1 MLLIEH
7 IASTSLEFHLIWLSA
22 SMCDDLRFYRLLSNG
37 GEKIFTLFFFF
48 GHENEL
54 QIICSKLIEN

>member
-22 SMCDDLRFYRLLSNG
+22 SMCDDLRFYRLLSND

-48 GHENEL
+48 DHENEL
-54 QIICSKLIEN
+54 QIIC